1 MTPGSNSMLLATAMV
16 TVTAMVATS
25 VYWNHRRQQRNAD
38 IQSSSKEIT
47 SEDTNDNNNDA
58 IPLPLKQR
66 FEASCQHIQTT
77 NPRLTQA
84 QQLKLY
90 GWYKQ
95 AILGDA
101 VATMSSTLSSWNVV
115 AKAKYNA
122 WKANHGMPRAAAM
135 QAYIDFVV
143 FYEFTRE
150 VAQDQNDQADI
161 VYNDDDE
168 EQDSSDNIM
177 DVGGMGFKPS
187 TLNHDHD
194 DVGLDESETD
204 EQGNDKYP
212 LHKAARENNLPKLK
226 ELLLQQQ
233 EASNLILNVNALD
246 DSGQTALHLAADQ
259 GHASIVQA
267 LIAAGSNVL
276 AADQDGFA
284 PLHVAVIASQLK
296 VCQILLRYGA
306 DPLQKDADGDTAIS
320 SCEGS
325 PDDQGNEIYTLLMEH
340 INKKKKKNE
349 QQNNPNDSMERT
361 TTTNGVDQDTKNEQ
375 TTETT
380 SSATTAPSS
389 FSLFGKQPDLSMLD
403 SIPLDDLDDGD
414 GDM

>member
-1 MTPGSNSMLLATAMV
+1 MSPSASSNAMLLATAMV

-25 VYWNHRRQQRNAD
+25 VYWNRRRKQRNEQD
-38 IQSSSKEIT
+38 QSSKEVA
-47 SEDTNDNNNDA
+47 SDDGA

-66 FEASCQHIQTT
+66 FDSTCQHIQTT

-95 AILGDA
+95 ALLGDA
-101 VATMSSTLSSWNVV
+101 ADSSFSAWNVV

-122 WKANHGMPRAAAM
+122 WKANQGMPRAAAM

-143 FYEFTRE
+143 YYEFTKE

-161 VYNDDDE
+161 IYDDE
-168 EQDSSDNIM
+168 DEDTSDNIM

-187 TLNHDHD
+187 TLNHD
-194 DVGLDESETD
+194 DVVGALESETD

-226 ELLLQQQ
+226 EILLQQQ
-233 EASNLILNVNALD
+233 ASNGIVNVNALD

-267 LIAAGSNVL
+267 LIEAGSNVL
-276 AADQDGFA
+276 AADQDGFS

-296 VCQILLRYGA
+296 VCQILLQHGA

-325 PDDQGNEIYTLLMEH
+325 SDDHGNEMYTLLLNH
-340 INKKKKKNE
+340 VNKSHE
-349 QQNNPNDSMERT
+349 ANDEK
-361 TTTNGVDQDTKNEQ
+361 TTNGMAQ
-375 TTETT
+375 TEPVIPTETVSGSTT
-380 SSATTAPSS
+380 SLL
-389 FSLFGKQPDLSMLD
+389 LFGKKPDLSALD
-403 SIPLDDLDDGD
+403 SISLDLDDGD

>member
-1 MTPGSNSMLLATAMV
+1 MTRNSKSMLMATAMV
-16 TVTAMVATS
+16 TMTAMVATS
-25 VYWNHRRQQRNAD
+25 VYWNRRRQQRNKD
-38 IQSSSKEIT
+38 DNQSSSKELA
-47 SEDTNDNNNDA
+47 SEEDDGNA

-77 NPRLTQA
+77 ANPRLTQA
-84 QQLKLY
+84 QQLQLY

-101 VATMSSTLSSWNVV
+101 TTTGFSPSWNVV

-143 FYEFTRE
+143 YYEFTKE
-150 VAQDQNDQADI
+150 VANDQNDQADI
-161 VYNDDDE
+161 IYNDDEDE
-168 EQDSSDNIM
+168 ADSSDNIM

-187 TLNHDHD
+187 TLNHD
-194 DVGLDESETD
+194 DVGLGASETD

-233 EASNLILNVNALD
+233 EESNLILNVNALD

-284 PLHVAVIASQLK
+284 PLHVAVIASQFK

-306 DPLQKDADGDTAIS
+306 DPLQKDADGDTALS

-325 PDDQGNEIYTLLMEH
+325 SDDQGNEIYTLLMEH
-340 INKKKKKNE
+340 VNKKKKNE
-349 QQNNPNDSMERT
+349 QQNNPNDEMERAT
-361 TTTNGVDQDTKNEQ
+361 STNVVDQNTKTAP
-375 TTETT
+375 TTVETN
-380 SSATTAPSS
+380 SSATTAPSA